1 MPEYHAEGE
10 IGAPV
15 VVFLHGARLARA
27 VWARQTAEFSD
38 RYRTVAVDLPGH
50 GELAHVP
57 FGLAAFIE
65 RLSRIVDAESRDGR
79 AVLVG
84 HSLGG
89 YVAIGYAARH
99 PDRTAGLVVCNATIE
114 PRRLLATPYRSLT
127 YVAGLAGQRIRGMV
141 ADRIRT
147 RAYRSMTAGAAGSEG
162 PAARAGAAGPS
173 PGGGL
178 VFKGSRYAVRDIIGQ
193 QFIPK
198 LHSYPGPVLLVNGA
212 DDRVFR
218 RDEQAFLAAS
228 RDGVLRVV
236 EGAGHLPYLESPE
249 EFDEALR
256 RFLDS
261 IHW

>member
-1 MPEYHAEGE
+1 MPEYDAEGQ

-15 VVFLHGARLARA
+15 VIFIHGARLARS
-27 VWARQTAEFSD
+27 VWSHQLASFSD

-50 GELAHVP
+50 GELSHVP
-57 FGLAAFIE
+57 FGLATFIE
-65 RLSRIVDAESRDGR
+65 RLRRIIAAESRDGR

-89 YVAIGYAARH
+89 YVAIGYAARY
-99 PDRTAGLVVCNATIE
+99 PDRAAGLVVCNASLE
-114 PRRLLATPYRSLT
+114 PRRLLTTPYRSLS
-127 YVAGLAGQRIRGMV
+127 YVAGLAGERIRWTV

-147 RAYRSMTAGAAGSEG
+147 RAYRSVM
-162 PAARAGAAGPS
+162 AGAAGPAG
-173 PGGGL
+173 GGGL
-178 VFKGSRYAVRDIIGQ
+178 VFKGSRFAVRDIIGQ

-228 RDGVLRVV
+228 RDGLLRVV
-236 EGAGHLPYLESPE
+236 EGAGHVPCVERPN

>member
-1 MPEYHAEGE
+1 MPECDAEGE

-27 VWARQTAEFSD
+27 VWARQTTEFSD

-50 GELAHVP
+50 GELGHVP

-65 RLSRIVDAESRDGR
+65 RLRRIIDTESPDGR

-89 YVAIGYAARH
+89 YVAIGYAACH
-99 PDRTAGLVVCNATIE
+99 PDRTAGLVVCNASIE
-114 PRRLLATPYRSLT
+114 PRRLLATPYRSLS
-127 YVAGLAGQRIRGMV
+127 YVAGLAGQRIRGTV

-147 RAYRSMTAGAAGSEG
+147 RAYRSVTAGGAGAAGTIG
-162 PAARAGAAGPS
+162 PAT
-173 PGGGL
+173 GGGL

-198 LHSYPGPVLLVNGA
+198 LHSYPGPVLLVKGA

-228 RDGVLRVV
+228 RDGVLRVI
-236 EGAGHLPYLESPE
+236 EGAGHLPFLERTD